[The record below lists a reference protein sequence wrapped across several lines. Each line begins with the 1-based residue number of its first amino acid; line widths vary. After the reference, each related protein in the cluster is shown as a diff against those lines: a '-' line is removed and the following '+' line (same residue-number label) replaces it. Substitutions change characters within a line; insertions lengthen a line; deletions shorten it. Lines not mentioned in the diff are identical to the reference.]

1 MQYALIKPKTQL
13 DKIIKGLTLICALC
27 ICVIL
32 IAICISLIS
41 ESFPAMRKFGGE
53 FIISDVWN
61 PPLNQFGAISAIV
74 GTLITS
80 LIALLISIP
89 LSYGIAISA
98 THLLPKKLSSILS
111 RLIELMSGIP
121 SIIYGMWGLF
131 VFGPFLMDYIEMP
144 IYQALQGV
152 PGAAE
157 ILGVYPFSA
166 SIFTASIILGIMII
180 PIMSTIMIDTL
191 NSVSPLLIEAGY
203 GLGATRSQVIKSII
217 IPKVKSGLYG
227 AITIALGRALGETM
241 AVTLV
246 IGNAHTPF
254 GGLFMPG
261 TTISATIANEF
272 NEATGTIYPSS
283 LMYLALI
290 LFVMTFIVLW
300 VSHHIKIRSKRKH
313 G

>member
-1 MQYALIKPKTQL
+1 MDDLIEPSARA
-13 DKIIKGLTLICALC
+13 DNIVKILTLLC
-27 ICVIL
+27 SACIGIIL
-32 IAICISLIS
+32 LAILISLIQQS
-41 ESFPAMRKFGGE
+41 IPSMHKFGLS
-53 FIISDVWN
+53 FIYSADWN
-61 PPLNQFGAISAIV
+61 PPLNKFGALSAII

-98 THLLPKKLSSILS
+98 TNILPKKLGLILS

-131 VFGPFLMDYIEMP
+131 VFGPFLMNYIETP
-144 IYQALQGV
+144 IYNALQNV
-152 PGAAE
+152 PGSLE
-157 ILGVYPFSA
+157 ILGFYPLST

-180 PIMSTIMIDTL
+180 PIMSTIMIDTM
-191 NSVSPLLIEAGY
+191 NSVSPLLMEAGY
-203 GLGATRSQVIKSII
+203 GLGTTKTQAIRSIL

-227 AITIALGRALGETM
+227 AITMGLGRAIGETM

-246 IGNAHTPF
+246 IGNSHNLF
-254 GGLFMPG
+254 NGLFMSG

-272 NEATGTIYPSS
+272 NEATGKYYTSS
-283 LMYLALI
+283 LLYLALV
-290 LFVMTFIVLW
+290 LFVLTFSVLW
-300 VSHHIKIRSKRKH
+300 LSQYFKARSRKKH